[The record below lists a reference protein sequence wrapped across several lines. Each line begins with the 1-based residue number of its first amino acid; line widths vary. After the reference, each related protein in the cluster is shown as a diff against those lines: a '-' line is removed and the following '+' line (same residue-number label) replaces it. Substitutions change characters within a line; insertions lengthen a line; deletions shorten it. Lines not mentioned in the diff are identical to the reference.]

1 MIRFTIAAGLAASV
15 LAMPGAV
22 SATPNEQHVS
32 ALAYGC
38 PFAGAKSVTITMY
51 NRTLFGLGLHEV
63 HVPATLTPN
72 GGLRFEFLAPAA
84 PIDIDYSV
92 DGQNCMN
99 GGGGLVVLPGH
110 DRHVV
115 VSMVPLPGV
124 RDWHGRKFFAG
135 TLPSFPVSV
144 SVVATKT
151 NDCPNNSMPEMAATI
166 DGGAYYIGYV
176 YGPHTFLKLRSSL
189 FDTLYIRL
197 PDASPVESNSE
208 YVRRDI
214 TEDDVRTLTTHGLNQ
229 EEQCILTPSGTAIRF
244 P

>member
-1 MIRFTIAAGLAASV
+1 MSGT
-15 LAMPGAV
+15 V
-22 SATPNEQHVS
+22 SAAPNEQHVS

-38 PFAGAKSVTITMY
+38 AFTGAKSVTITMY
-51 NRTLFGLGLHEV
+51 NRMLFGLALHKV

-84 PIDIDYSV
+84 PIAIDYSV
-92 DGQNCMN
+92 DGQDCQN
-99 GGGGLVVLPGH
+99 GGGGLVVLPGY

-115 VSMVPLPGV
+115 VSMVPQLAV

-144 SVVATKT
+144 SVVATKA
-151 NDCPNNSMPEMAATI
+151 NACPDDSMPEMAATI
-166 DGGAYYIGYV
+166 DGGAYYVAYV
-176 YGPHTFLKLRSSL
+176 YGPHTFLKLRSSM

-197 PDASPVESNSE
+197 PDASPVDSNSE

-229 EEQCILTPSGTAIRF
+229 EERCSVIPSGTAIRF